1 MTRNLESPSERGW
14 KSTRCGGF
22 TLIEL
27 MVTITLGAIVMGIG
41 VPSYQNLVVK
51 NRIQTQA
58 DEIRS
63 SLAMARVEAIRRGL
77 RVRVC
82 PGTNGCVGA
91 NWHDGWNSFVDR
103 NNDNTRDDA
112 ANETALEVHI
122 RLDGGSTLTGAN
134 NVIFKSDGTAAT
146 ARTLAGGNALSLCTA
161 DGDPQHRRGIEVN
174 VIGRVRVCRPPAC
187 SITCP

>member
-1 MTRNLESPSERGW
+1 MTGNLESLSERGW

-27 MVTITLGAIVMGIG
+27 MITITLGAIIMGIG
-41 VPSYQNLVVK
+41 VPSYQDFVVK

-58 DEIRS
+58 SEIRS

-82 PGTNGCVGA
+82 PGQNGCDGSA
-91 NWHDGWNSFVDR
+91 NWHGGWNSFVDR
-103 NNDNTRDDA
+103 NSDNNIV
-112 ANETALEVHI
+112 ANETQLEVHI

-134 NVIFKSDGTAAT
+134 NVIFRSDGTAVR
-146 ARTLAGGNALSLCTA
+146 ARTLHLCSA
-161 DGDPQHRRGIEVN
+161 NNHAQHRRRIAISSV
-174 VIGRVRVCRPPAC
+174 GRVRVCGPPAAGEPAC
-187 SITCP
+187 AIACP

>member
-134 NVIFKSDGTAAT
+134 NVIFRSDGTVVR
-146 ARTLAGGNALSLCTA
+146 ARTMILCTA
-161 DGDPQHRRGIEVN
+161 DSDAQHRRRIGISSV
-174 VIGRVRVCRPPAC
+174 GRVRVCRPPAAGEPA
-187 SITCP
+187 CPIACP

>member
-1 MTRNLESPSERGW
+1 
-14 KSTRCGGF
+14 
-22 TLIEL
+22 
-27 MVTITLGAIVMGIG
+27 MVTITLAAIVMGIG

-63 SLAMARVEAIRRGL
+63 SLAMARVEAISRGL

-122 RLDGGSTLTGAN
+122 RLDGGSTLTGARK
-134 NVIFKSDGTAAT
+134 VIFKSDGTVVHKDGYT
-146 ARTLAGGNALSLCTA
+146 LSLCTA
-161 DGDPQHRRGIEVN
+161 DKHAQHRRRIGISTV
-174 VIGRVRVCRPPAC
+174 GRVRVCKPPAAAGEPAC
-187 SITCP
+187 DITCP

>member
-1 MTRNLESPSERGW
+1 
-14 KSTRCGGF
+14 
-22 TLIEL
+22 

-134 NVIFKSDGTAAT
+134 NIIFKSDGTANNS
-146 ARTLAGGNALSLCTA
+146 RRLEDNNALILCTA
-161 DGDPQHRRGIEVN
+161 DNDPQHRRAIEVN
-174 VIGRVRVCRPPAC
+174 AVGRVRVCGPPDC
-187 SITCP
+187 DVPCP